1 MIKKNALALV
11 SEAFFFERI
20 ILLGVNP
27 ASSNESGIL

>member
-1 MIKKNALALV
+1 MIKKKRSSFGQRGV
-11 SEAFFFERI
+11 FFERI

>member
-1 MIKKNALALV
+1 MIKKRSSFGQRGV
-11 SEAFFFERI
+11 FFCERI